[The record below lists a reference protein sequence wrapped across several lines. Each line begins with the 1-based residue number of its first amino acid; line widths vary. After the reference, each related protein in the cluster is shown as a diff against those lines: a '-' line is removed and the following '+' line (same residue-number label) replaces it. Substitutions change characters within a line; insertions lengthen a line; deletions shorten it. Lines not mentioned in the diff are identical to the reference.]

1 VNTFSKKNKYRLKW
15 QHELF
20 ILGFILAAV
29 PALVISLNLINKTEQ
44 ELTQSVNTQLSNIA
58 NNVSDDINMFFI
70 NQIEK
75 QYLIKK
81 SLENETLGADE
92 KVSLIVS
99 AVSSIDEVVSMALI
113 FKEKDNYSIAVQ
125 IHKHLVDSLI
135 SENNEELFNL
145 LKNQDTVTDELLKEQ
160 EQFGNPIQLK
170 SLNQWYI
177 YSVLPVIF
185 KDAPEAYLVSI
196 LNLSSLQNQLLK
208 PSYTEVGSIFI
219 TNAQGESIF
228 NSSYSIIN
236 HEATDDLL
244 DLLSGESRV
253 TGITNYEMGNKKYVI
268 SSAFTKNVK
277 WVVIATQDYDKAYYL
292 VSNMKMTMYFWII
305 GGIALALIAVF
316 IFTGRIRKPIN
327 NLVEKA
333 NEVSK
338 GNFDIEV
345 DYELNDSI
353 GTLGT
358 TMVSMSKSLKNSFL
372 KIEKQNK
379 ELDEYNKT
387 LANKVLV
394 RTQKLKE
401 TNEDLQKAYMQVLE
415 LNNEKNEFLGIAA
428 HDLKNPLVAI
438 KGFGSI
444 IMDDENLNRE
454 EIEDFA
460 GTIVESS
467 ERMFDIITSL
477 LDINRIEEGRVE
489 VQYANVAA
497 NEIMDTII
505 KQNIESAKKKD
516 ISIGFN
522 KRSLD
527 VEFDT
532 DRLLIMQVL
541 DNLISNAVKFSPMGK
556 SIEVSIVDKPES
568 IGFSVKDNG
577 PGLSEQDKL
586 KMFKKFAKLSATPT
600 AGEHSTGLGLSIAKK
615 IIDMLGGEIIVNSE
629 VGHGAEF
636 IIFLPK

>member
-1 VNTFSKKNKYRLKW
+1 MDKKSKYKLKW
-15 QHELF
+15 QHELI

-44 ELTQSVNTQLSNIA
+44 ELTQSVNNQLSNIA
-58 NNVSDDINMFFI
+58 NNVSGDINMFFI

-81 SLENETLGADE
+81 SLENESLGADE

-125 IHKHLVDSLI
+125 IHKQFVDSLI
-135 SENNEELFNL
+135 SDNNEELFNL
-145 LKNQDTVTDELLKEQ
+145 LKNQDTVTDQLLNEQ
-160 EQFGNPIQLK
+160 EQFGNPIHVQ

-177 YSVLPVIF
+177 YAVLPVVL

-196 LNLSSLQNQLLK
+196 INLSSLQNQLLK

-228 NSSYSIIN
+228 NSSYSMIN

-277 WVVIATQDYDKAYYL
+277 WVVIATQDYAKAYYL

-387 LANKVLV
+387 LENKVLV

-401 TNEDLQKAYMQVLE
+401 TNADLQKAYMQVLE

-444 IMDDENLNRE
+444 IMDDENLKRE

-477 LDINRIEEGRVE
+477 LDINRIEEGRVD
-489 VQYANVAA
+489 VQYANVSS

-505 KQNIESAKKKD
+505 KQNAESAKKKN
-516 ISIGFN
+516 IIINFN
-522 KRSLD
+522 KLSSD

-541 DNLISNAVKFSPMGK
+541 DNLISNAVKFSPIGK

-615 IIDMLGGEIIVNSE
+615 IIEMLGGEIIVNSE

-636 IIFLPK
+636 IIVLPK